1 MLKLLLKKQA
11 QEWASFLYLSAAV
24 GRRRSRAAIIGYA
37 ALLLYATAAFGAM
50 FWLLSDTLCAALEP
64 AGLSWL
70 YFALMGTLALLLG
83 LIGSVLMTYPTLYA
97 ARDNEFLLSL
107 PIPPGTILLARMTGL
122 YLLTLFFQVLVLLPA
137 GIVYARYAGLTA
149 GGAASWLVAL
159 GLLTLLTLALACAV
173 GWLIALA
180 AGHVRHR
187 SLVTVLLSTVF
198 IVAYFALCMRLNRSL
213 ALLMEH
219 LDLLAR
225 YFAGW
230 LRPLGLIG
238 RALSGDGAALF
249 VFAALSLALS
259 ALVYAALSHSFF
271 ALAAG
276 RRAAPR
282 ANARIRQTRAATE
295 DAALLRRELTHLG
308 RSAVYLL
315 NCTMGGILLLTGSVY
330 ALLRR
335 DVLAA
340 ILAQNPELRAELLPL
355 TAGIIL
361 LLCAMGIVT
370 APSVSLEGRSLW
382 IVQSLPVE
390 PWQVLRAKLR
400 LHLLCVGAPAL
411 VSAVLLAAALRLGAV
426 QAVLLML
433 LTLAFVF
440 FGAQTGLLWG
450 LRLPNLTWTNE
461 TAPIKQGAATALA
474 LLTGWVA
481 VLLLAGGYI
490 LLHGRLA
497 PEGILALAAALLTI
511 VNVLLRR
518 RLQTVGAARFASLQP

>member
-11 QEWASFLYLSAAV
+11 QEWASFLYLSAAG

-37 ALLLYATAAFGAM
+37 ALLLYAAAAFGAM

-149 GGAASWLVAL
+149 GGAVSWLVAL

-187 SLVTVLLSTVF
+187 SLMTVLLSTVF

-295 DAALLRRELTHLG
+295 DPRFCG
-308 RSAVYLL
+308 
-315 NCTMGGILLLTGSVY
+315 
-330 ALLRR
+330 
-335 DVLAA
+335 
-340 ILAQNPELRAELLPL
+340 
-355 TAGIIL
+355 
-361 LLCAMGIVT
+361 
-370 APSVSLEGRSLW
+370 VS
-382 IVQSLPVE
+382 
-390 PWQVLRAKLR
+390 
-400 LHLLCVGAPAL
+400 
-411 VSAVLLAAALRLGAV
+411 
-426 QAVLLML
+426 
-433 LTLAFVF
+433 
-440 FGAQTGLLWG
+440 
-450 LRLPNLTWTNE
+450 
-461 TAPIKQGAATALA
+461 
-474 LLTGWVA
+474 
-481 VLLLAGGYI
+481 
-490 LLHGRLA
+490 
-497 PEGILALAAALLTI
+497 
-511 VNVLLRR
+511 
-518 RLQTVGAARFASLQP
+518 

>member
-11 QEWASFLYLSAAV
+11 QEWASFLYLSAAG

-37 ALLLYATAAFGAM
+37 ALLLYAAAAFGAM

-83 LIGSVLMTYPTLYA
+83 LIGSALMTYPTLYA

-249 VFAALSLALS
+249 VFA
-259 ALVYAALSHSFF
+259 
-271 ALAAG
+271 
-276 RRAAPR
+276 
-282 ANARIRQTRAATE
+282 
-295 DAALLRRELTHLG
+295 
-308 RSAVYLL
+308 
-315 NCTMGGILLLTGSVY
+315 
-330 ALLRR
+330 
-335 DVLAA
+335 
-340 ILAQNPELRAELLPL
+340 ELLPL

-474 LLTGWVA
+474 LLTGWAA

-518 RLQTVGAARFASLQP
+518 RLQTVGTARFASLQP

>member
-11 QEWASFLYLSAAV
+11 QEWASFLYLSAAG

-37 ALLLYATAAFGAM
+37 ALLLYAAAAFGAM

-83 LIGSVLMTYPTLYA
+83 LIGSALMTYPTLYA

-259 ALVYAALSHSFF
+259 ALVYAALSRS
-271 ALAAG
+271 
-276 RRAAPR
+276 
-282 ANARIRQTRAATE
+282 IRQTRAATE

-340 ILAQNPELRAELLPL
+340 ILAQNSELRAELLPL

-370 APSVSLEGRSLW
+370 APSVSLEGRRLW

-426 QAVLLML
+426 QAVLLIL

-474 LLTGWVA
+474 LLTGWAA

-518 RLQTVGAARFASLQP
+518 RLQTVGTARFASLQP

>member
-1 MLKLLLKKQA
+1 
-11 QEWASFLYLSAAV
+11 
-24 GRRRSRAAIIGYA
+24 
-37 ALLLYATAAFGAM
+37 
-50 FWLLSDTLCAALEP
+50 
-64 AGLSWL
+64 
-70 YFALMGTLALLLG
+70 
-83 LIGSVLMTYPTLYA
+83 
-97 ARDNEFLLSL
+97 
-107 PIPPGTILLARMTGL
+107 
-122 YLLTLFFQVLVLLPA
+122 
-137 GIVYARYAGLTA
+137 
-149 GGAASWLVAL
+149 
-159 GLLTLLTLALACAV
+159 
-173 GWLIALA
+173 
-180 AGHVRHR
+180 
-187 SLVTVLLSTVF
+187 
-198 IVAYFALCMRLNRSL
+198 
-213 ALLMEH
+213 
-219 LDLLAR
+219 
-225 YFAGW
+225 
-230 LRPLGLIG
+230 
-238 RALSGDGAALF
+238 
-249 VFAALSLALS
+249 
-259 ALVYAALSHSFF
+259 
-271 ALAAG
+271 
-276 RRAAPR
+276 
-282 ANARIRQTRAATE
+282 
-295 DAALLRRELTHLG
+295 
-308 RSAVYLL
+308 
-315 NCTMGGILLLTGSVY
+315 MGGILLLIGSVY

-340 ILAQNPELRAELLPL
+340 ILAQNSELRAELLPL

-461 TAPIKQGAATALA
+461 MAPIKQGAATALA
-474 LLTGWVA
+474 LLTGWAA

-518 RLQTVGAARFASLQP
+518 RLQTVGTARFASLQP

>member
-11 QEWASFLYLSAAV
+11 QEWASFLYLSAAG

-37 ALLLYATAAFGAM
+37 ALLLYAAAAFGAM

-83 LIGSVLMTYPTLYA
+83 LIGSALMTYPTLYA

-259 ALVYAALSHSFF
+259 ALVYAALSRSFF

-276 RRAAPR
+276 R
-282 ANARIRQTRAATE
+282 RAATE

-340 ILAQNPELRAELLPL
+340 ILAQNSELRAELLPL

-370 APSVSLEGRSLW
+370 APSVSLEGRRLW

-426 QAVLLML
+426 QAVLLIL

-440 FGAQTGLLWG
+440 FVAQTGLLWG
-450 LRLPNLTWTNE
+450 LRLPDPPCTNE
-461 TAPIKQGAATALA
+461 TAPIKQRAATALA
-474 LLTGWVA
+474 LLTGWAA

-518 RLQTVGAARFASLQP
+518 RLQTVGTARFASLQP

>member
-11 QEWASFLYLSAAV
+11 QEWASFLYLSAAG

-37 ALLLYATAAFGAM
+37 ALLLYAAAAFGAM

-83 LIGSVLMTYPTLYA
+83 LIGSVLMTYQTLYA

-149 GGAASWLVAL
+149 GGAVSWLVAL

-187 SLVTVLLSTVF
+187 SLMTVLLSTVF

-295 DAALLRRELTHLG
+295 DAALLRR
-308 RSAVYLL
+308 
-315 NCTMGGILLLTGSVY
+315 
-330 ALLRR
+330 

-340 ILAQNPELRAELLPL
+340 ILAQNSELRAELLPL

-370 APSVSLEGRSLW
+370 APSVSLEGRRLW

-474 LLTGWVA
+474 LLTGWAA

-518 RLQTVGAARFASLQP
+518 RLQTVGTARFASLQS

>member
-1 MLKLLLKKQA
+1 MLKLLLKKRA
-11 QEWASFLYLSAAV
+11 QEWASFLYLSAAG

-37 ALLLYATAAFGAM
+37 ALLLYAAAAFGAM

-97 ARDNEFLLSL
+97 ARDYEFLLSL

-159 GLLTLLTLALACAV
+159 GLLTLLTL
-173 GWLIALA
+173 ALA

-271 ALAAG
+271 GLAAG

-340 ILAQNPELRAELLPL
+340 ILAQNSELRAELLPL

-461 TAPIKQGAATALA
+461 MAPIKQGAATALA
-474 LLTGWVA
+474 LLTGWAA

-518 RLQTVGAARFASLQP
+518 RLQTVGTARFASLQS

>member
-11 QEWASFLYLSAAV
+11 QEWASFLYLSAAG

-37 ALLLYATAAFGAM
+37 ALLLYAAAAFGAM

-83 LIGSVLMTYPTLYA
+83 LIGSALMTYPTLYA

-259 ALVYAALSHSFF
+259 ALVYAALSRSFF
-271 ALAAG
+271 AL
-276 RRAAPR
+276 
-282 ANARIRQTRAATE
+282 ARIRQTRAATE

-340 ILAQNPELRAELLPL
+340 ILAQNSELRAELLPL

-370 APSVSLEGRSLW
+370 APSVSLEGRRLW

-426 QAVLLML
+426 QAVLLIL

-474 LLTGWVA
+474 LLTGWAA

-518 RLQTVGAARFASLQP
+518 RLQTVGTARFASLQP

>member
-1 MLKLLLKKQA
+1 M
-11 QEWASFLYLSAAV
+11 
-24 GRRRSRAAIIGYA
+24 
-37 ALLLYATAAFGAM
+37 
-50 FWLLSDTLCAALEP
+50 
-64 AGLSWL
+64 
-70 YFALMGTLALLLG
+70 
-83 LIGSVLMTYPTLYA
+83 
-97 ARDNEFLLSL
+97 
-107 PIPPGTILLARMTGL
+107 
-122 YLLTLFFQVLVLLPA
+122 
-137 GIVYARYAGLTA
+137 
-149 GGAASWLVAL
+149 
-159 GLLTLLTLALACAV
+159 

-198 IVAYFALCMRLNRSL
+198 IVAYFGLCMRLNRSL

-340 ILAQNPELRAELLPL
+340 ILAQNSELRAELLPL

-474 LLTGWVA
+474 LLTGWAA

-518 RLQTVGAARFASLQP
+518 RLQTVGTARFASLQP

>member
-11 QEWASFLYLSAAV
+11 QEWASFLYLSAAG

-37 ALLLYATAAFGAM
+37 ALLLYAAAAFGAM

-83 LIGSVLMTYPTLYA
+83 LIGSALMTYPTLYA

-238 RALSGDGAALF
+238 RALSGDGAAL
-249 VFAALSLALS
+249 
-259 ALVYAALSHSFF
+259 
-271 ALAAG
+271 
-276 RRAAPR
+276 
-282 ANARIRQTRAATE
+282 
-295 DAALLRRELTHLG
+295 
-308 RSAVYLL
+308 
-315 NCTMGGILLLTGSVY
+315 
-330 ALLRR
+330 
-335 DVLAA
+335 
-340 ILAQNPELRAELLPL
+340 
-355 TAGIIL
+355 
-361 LLCAMGIVT
+361 
-370 APSVSLEGRSLW
+370 
-382 IVQSLPVE
+382 
-390 PWQVLRAKLR
+390 
-400 LHLLCVGAPAL
+400 
-411 VSAVLLAAALRLGAV
+411 RLGAV
-426 QAVLLML
+426 QAVLLIL

-474 LLTGWVA
+474 LLTGWAA

-518 RLQTVGAARFASLQP
+518 RLQTVGTARFASLQP

>member
-37 ALLLYATAAFGAM
+37 ALLLYAVAAFGAM
-50 FWLLSDTLCAALEP
+50 FWLLSDTLCAALVP
-64 AGLSWL
+64 AGRSWL

-83 LIGSVLMTYPTLYA
+83 LIGSVLMTYSTLYA

-107 PIPPGTILLARMTGL
+107 PIPPGTILLARMAGL

-149 GGAASWLVAL
+149 GGAACWLAAL
-159 GLLTLLTLALACAV
+159 VLLTLLTLALACAV

-180 AGHVRHR
+180 AEHVRHR

-198 IVAYFALCMRLNRSL
+198 IVAYFALCLRLNRSL
-213 ALLMEH
+213 ALLLEN
-219 LDLLAR
+219 LDRLAR
-225 YFAGW
+225 YFSGW
-230 LRPLGLIG
+230 LRPLGLLG
-238 RALSGDGAALF
+238 RALSGDGAALL
-249 VFAALSLALS
+249 VFAALSLALF
-259 ALVYAALSHSFF
+259 ARVYAALSRSFF
-271 ALAAG
+271 TLAAG
-276 RRAAPR
+276 KRGTPR
-282 ANARIRQTRAATE
+282 ADARIRQHRAVSA

-315 NCTMGGILLLTGSVY
+315 NCTMGGILLLIGSVY

-335 DVLAA
+335 DVLAV
-340 ILAQNPELRAELLPL
+340 LLTQNPELRAELLPL

-382 IVQSLPVE
+382 VVQSLPVE
-390 PWQVLRAKLR
+390 PWRVLRAKLR

-411 VSAVLLAAALRLGAV
+411 VSAVLLAAALHLGAV
-426 QAVLLML
+426 QAALLAA
-433 LTLAFVF
+433 LTLAFVL
-440 FGAQTGLLWG
+440 FGAQMGLLWG

-474 LLTGWVA
+474 LLTGWAA

-490 LLHGRLA
+490 LLRGRLA
-497 PEGILALAAALLTI
+497 PEIVLTLAAIILTA

-518 RLQTVGAARFASLQP
+518 HLRTAGTARFSALQS

>member
-11 QEWASFLYLSAAV
+11 QEWASFLYLSAAG

-37 ALLLYATAAFGAM
+37 ALLLYAAAAFGAM

-173 GWLIALA
+173 GWLIAIA

-187 SLVTVLLSTVF
+187 SLMTVLLSTVF

-213 ALLMEH
+213 
-219 LDLLAR
+219 
-225 YFAGW
+225 
-230 LRPLGLIG
+230 
-238 RALSGDGAALF
+238 
-249 VFAALSLALS
+249 
-259 ALVYAALSHSFF
+259 
-271 ALAAG
+271 
-276 RRAAPR
+276 
-282 ANARIRQTRAATE
+282 
-295 DAALLRRELTHLG
+295 
-308 RSAVYLL
+308 
-315 NCTMGGILLLTGSVY
+315 
-330 ALLRR
+330 
-335 DVLAA
+335 
-340 ILAQNPELRAELLPL
+340 
-355 TAGIIL
+355 
-361 LLCAMGIVT
+361 
-370 APSVSLEGRSLW
+370 
-382 IVQSLPVE
+382 
-390 PWQVLRAKLR
+390 
-400 LHLLCVGAPAL
+400 
-411 VSAVLLAAALRLGAV
+411 ALRLGAV

-474 LLTGWVA
+474 LLTGWAA

-518 RLQTVGAARFASLQP
+518 RLQTVGTARFASLQP